1 MPVAVQLTIVVDNRA
16 GDGLVAEHGLA
27 IWIEVADLRI
37 LFDTGQGGALPA
49 NVARLGLPIERADAL
64 VISHGHY
71 DHTGGVP
78 TVLERAPTVQVWF
91 HPALNVRRFS
101 IRSGTARSIGMPPT
115 ATMALGALPAPRAHP
130 IRGAVRLA
138 DGVGLTGPIPRSTA
152 YEDTGG
158 PFYLDR
164 AGQRRDP
171 LDDDQALWIATP
183 RGLVVCLG
191 CGHAGL
197 VNTLEQARRAS
208 GVERVHA
215 VVGGFHLLEASAER
229 LEQTIDVLRAL
240 APEVVVPLHCTGE
253 RASRVLAA
261 ALGRSV
267 IPGRSGLELAL

>member
-1 MPVAVQLTIVVDNRA
+1 MPAAVQLTIVVDNQA

-27 IWIEVADLRI
+27 IWIEVDDLRI
-37 LFDTGQGGALPA
+37 LFDTGQGGALPP
-49 NVARLGLPIERADAL
+49 NVTRLGLPIERADAL
-64 VISHGHY
+64 VLSHGHY

-78 TVLERAPTVQVWF
+78 FVLERAPAVQVWF

-101 IRSGTARSIGMPPT
+101 IRNGTARSIGMPPT
-115 ATMALGALPAPRAHP
+115 AITALAEIPASRAQP
-130 IRGAVRLA
+130 VRGAERLA

-164 AGQRRDP
+164 AGRRPDP

-208 GVERVHA
+208 GIERVHA

-253 RASRVLAA
+253 RATQVLAA
-261 ALGRSV
+261 ALGQSV
-267 IPGRSGLELAL
+267 IAGRSGLELAL